1 MDRGKIANSLLRSSV
16 ICLRCGGIFSS
27 IEGFGI
33 IFYFLLSILIKICC
47 FCLNSGLEL
56 HIVMVRKKPEDQK
69 VISQLAQVKQ
79 LVEKTNFS
87 AKFILLEGHPEQ
99 GIAEYESKNDISMLL
114 MGAYG
119 HSRIRHFVIGSTT
132 AQILRSSNIP
142 VLVFR

>member
-1 MDRGKIANSLLRSSV
+1 
-16 ICLRCGGIFSS
+16 
-27 IEGFGI
+27 
-33 IFYFLLSILIKICC
+33 
-47 FCLNSGLEL
+47 
-56 HIVMVRKKPEDQK
+56 MVRKKPEDQK